1 MPKLS
6 KTVEL
11 AGGRTAGYEVVGE
24 GEPMLFFQGGPG
36 FSAAPLVEN
45 AELLADRFAVHVID
59 PHGSGG
65 STPPR
70 SDADYTPEGHARFYD
85 EVREALGLD
94 RVTVMGISFGAVTAL
109 TYAALYPEHTTRCI
123 SIAGMAQ
130 GAEVDPEKT
139 AAEMEDNLA
148 RHAGARWYPAA
159 RKAWDSWTDTVLET
173 ESADLVNRMMLDVLP
188 LYFAHPSNEASR
200 KAMKR
205 WADSLA
211 IDLRAIKVW
220 ESGLYQHIDVRP
232 LLDRVDV
239 PTLVIA
245 GKLDAL
251 CGPAQAAIIA
261 AHVKRAEVAV
271 IPDCGHFVPDEAPE
285 AFRSAVMRWTA

>member
-1 MPKLS
+1 
-6 KTVEL
+6 
-11 AGGRTAGYEVVGE
+11 
-24 GEPMLFFQGGPG
+24 
-36 FSAAPLVEN
+36 
-45 AELLADRFAVHVID
+45 
-59 PHGSGG
+59 
-65 STPPR
+65 
-70 SDADYTPEGHARFYD
+70 
-85 EVREALGLD
+85 
-94 RVTVMGISFGAVTAL
+94 
-109 TYAALYPEHTTRCI
+109 
-123 SIAGMAQ
+123 
-130 GAEVDPEKT
+130 
-139 AAEMEDNLA
+139 
-148 RHAGARWYPAA
+148 
-159 RKAWDSWTDTVLET
+159 
-173 ESADLVNRMMLDVLP
+173 
-188 LYFAHPSNEASR
+188 
-200 KAMKR
+200 MKR